1 MTGRSKCPSC
11 GRTIRAGENIPVFSY
26 LFLGGKCRGCGF
38 RIPVRYPLIELVT
51 GILFGLSAWKFGLS
65 LETIVYAAFFWV
77 LVVLSVIDIEHGLL
91 PNRVVYP
98 SFFAGWIGLATAALV
113 AGEPERL
120 LRMGLGALIF
130 GGFFFLIAFLVPHGM
145 GLGDVRLAFVL
156 GTFLGYLGAPGVVIT
171 GMFLSFAA
179 GAIFGVIAM
188 VVSGADRKAKVRFGP
203 FLALGTAI
211 AVFAGEGLVEGYV
224 STLT

>member
-1 MTGRSKCPSC
+1 M
-11 GRTIRAGENIPVFSY
+11 IRPIENVPVFSY
-26 LFLGGKCRGCGF
+26 LFLRARCRGCGF
-38 RIPVRYPLIELVT
+38 RIPVRYPLIELAT
-51 GILFGLSAWKFGLS
+51 GVLFGLSAWKFGPS
-65 LETIVYAAFFWV
+65 VEAVVYAAFFWV

-91 PNRVVYP
+91 PNRIVYP
-98 SFFAGWIGLATAALV
+98 AFFAGWTGLGIAALV

-156 GTFLGYLGAPGVVIT
+156 GTFLGYLGAPGLVIA

-179 GAIFGVIAM
+179 GALFGVIVM
-188 VVSGADRKAKVRFGP
+188 VASGADRKAKVRFGP

-211 AVFAGEGLVEGYV
+211 AIFAGDSLVEGYV
-224 STLT
+224 STIT